1 MAVSLKEFVEK
12 SGVAEEVEDE
22 LTGIKEL
29 KWDMLSY
36 EDNLKK
42 IDSAMKVF
50 HVHINELMS
59 RIEELKEGIKDVEEL
74 AKKEAGDPSGD
85 VWYQLYER
93 EKDVEALWFR
103 IIGYLALQIDVF
115 SMTLSNLMV
124 LLKDARESGIL
135 KQKLE
140 VELEILKTTVDNLM
154 KVIDTLRQHMIE
166 NDRRVLEVVKSVTG
180 LSTEE
185 KIAELEGKIEELEQ
199 KIEELEEMKYE
210 EVKSLA
216 EKFPQPPLEKEVKPE
231 QKEDK
236 KEKKSELKKPES
248 KKLSG
253 IELMLEI
260 ERLVREEGITSD
272 IEIAKRLGVSPLS
285 VRLAGFKEI
294 LERYSSIKKG
304 GEG

>member
-42 IDSAMKVF
+42 IDSTMKVF

-59 RIEELKEGIKDVEEL
+59 RIEELKNGIKDVEEL

-103 IIGYLALQIDVF
+103 IIGYLALQIDVL

-124 LLKDARESGIL
+124 ILKDARESGIV

-166 NDRRVLEVVKSVTG
+166 NDKRVLEVVKSVTG
-180 LSTEE
+180 VSAEEKVAELEE
-185 KIAELEGKIEELEQ
+185 KIKDLEEKIEM
-199 KIEELEEMKYE
+199 LEEMKYE
-210 EVKSLA
+210 EIKSLA
-216 EKFPQPPLEKEVKPE
+216 DKSSQPPPEEEVKPE
-231 QKEDK
+231 QKDDK
-236 KEKKSELKKPES
+236 KEKKEKKTES

-253 IELMLEI
+253 IELTLEI

-272 IEIAKRLGVSPLS
+272 VEIAKRLGVSPLS

-304 GEG
+304 DEG

>member
-1 MAVSLKEFVEK
+1 MVVSLKEFVEK

-22 LTGIKEL
+22 LTGIKGL

-36 EDNLKK
+36 EENLKK

-59 RIEELKEGIKDVEEL
+59 RIEELKDGIKDVEEL

-85 VWYQLYER
+85 IWYQLYER

-166 NDRRVLEVVKSVTG
+166 NDKRVLEVVKSVTG
-180 LSTEE
+180 VSSEE
-185 KIAELEGKIEELEQ
+185 KIAELEEKIKDLEEKIE
-199 KIEELEEMKYE
+199 ILEEMKYE

-216 EKFPQPPLEKEVKPE
+216 DKSSQPPPEEEIKPE
-231 QKEDK
+231 QPQKER
-236 KEKKSELKKPES
+236 KEKKPES

-253 IELMLEI
+253 IELTLEI

-272 IEIAKRLGVSPLS
+272 VEIAKRLGVSPLS

-304 GEG
+304 GES

>member
-42 IDSAMKVF
+42 IDSTMKVF

-93 EKDVEALWFR
+93 EKDVEAIWFR
-103 IIGYLALQIDVF
+103 IIGYLALQIDVL

-124 LLKDARESGIL
+124 ILKDARESGII

-154 KVIDTLRQHMIE
+154 KVIDTWRQHMIE

-180 LSTEE
+180 VSSEE
-185 KIAELEGKIEELEQ
+185 KIAELEEKIEELEQ
-199 KIEELEEMKYE
+199 KIEELEEMRYE
-210 EVKSLA
+210 EIKDLADKS
-216 EKFPQPPLEKEVKPE
+216 PQSPPEEEVKPE
-231 QKEDK
+231 QPQ
-236 KEKKSELKKPES
+236 KEKERKEKKPES

-253 IELMLEI
+253 IELTLEI

-272 IEIAKRLGVSPLS
+272 VEIAKRLGVSPLS

-304 GEG
+304 GES

>member
-22 LTGIKEL
+22 LTGIKGL

-36 EDNLKK
+36 EENLKK

-59 RIEELKEGIKDVEEL
+59 RIEELKDGIKDVEEL

-85 VWYQLYER
+85 IWYQLYER

-166 NDRRVLEVVKSVTG
+166 NDKRVLEVVKSVTG
-180 LSTEE
+180 VSSEE
-185 KIAELEGKIEELEQ
+185 KIAELEEKIKDLEEKIE
-199 KIEELEEMKYE
+199 ILEEMKYE

-216 EKFPQPPLEKEVKPE
+216 DKSSQPPPEEEIKPE
-231 QKEDK
+231 QPQKER
-236 KEKKSELKKPES
+236 KEKKPES

-253 IELMLEI
+253 IELTLEI

-272 IEIAKRLGVSPLS
+272 VEIAKRLGVSPLS

-304 GEG
+304 GES